1 MKEVVS
7 HEIEAYDYGKVVY
20 LPNPQHRDG
29 NPNKSQWII
38 NTNQEIYVFKYTAY
52 KNWIFE
58 ENGWGLFIDKDIINY
73 LGIINN
79 RNTSIF
85 IAKFVVD
92 INHNAWHGYPADY
105 QFKAQDVP
113 DKEVINKW
121 IKEKYI
127 TKAKARKI
135 MMGQSCRI

>member
-1 MKEVVS
+1 
-7 HEIEAYDYGKVVY
+7 
-20 LPNPQHRDG
+20 
-29 NPNKSQWII
+29 
-38 NTNQEIYVFKYTAY
+38 VFKYTAY